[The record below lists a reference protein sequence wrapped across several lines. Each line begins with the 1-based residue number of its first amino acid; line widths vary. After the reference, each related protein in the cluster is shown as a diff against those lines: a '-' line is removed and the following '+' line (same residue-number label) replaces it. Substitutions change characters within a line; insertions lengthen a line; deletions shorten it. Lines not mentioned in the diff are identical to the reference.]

1 MDDFL
6 LGACTFVF
14 LMVAAGLVCVLRGP
28 GNADRMMAAQLF
40 GTGGIAALLLLG
52 ALHDI
57 EDVVNVVLTLSILAA
72 FSAIAFVKAGSVLVD
87 AEAEADANAQSH
99 AEGAGAGDKP

>member
-6 LGACTFVF
+6 LGACAFVF

-87 AEAEADANAQSH
+87 AEAQADANAQSH
-99 AEGAGAGDKP
+99 AEGAGAGHKP